1 MSDSDQTRLG
11 RLLHDVPFIGHQ
23 STMQVSCH
31 QEVPINREFSR
42 EGLTTVVTPSLPLRR
57 RELR

>member
-31 QEVPINREFSR
+31 RDFPITRGFSR
-42 EGLTTVVTPSLPLRR
+42 EGLTTVVTLSRAVRR

>member
-31 QEVPINREFSR
+31 RKIPINREFSR
-42 EGLTTVVTPSLPLRR
+42 GGLTTVVTLSLALRR
-57 RELR
+57 RKLR